1 MGYACPVCD
10 TPQQDAEHLANHL
23 AITGMVRD
31 EAHADWLDDH
41 AEGWRESSPAE
52 LGAVVADHAAA
63 VDFDRAAVEHA
74 DLPADAER
82 VSEEGNDHGNG
93 HGHDRGNGHE
103 HQHGH
108 EQVQGDQH
116 AADLRGARASEGS
129 AAFPDSE
136 AMADDDVAEIIE
148 EARELT
154 RRQFEDAAVEG
165 DDPEDAAERSDDA
178 DESHTADDEP

>member
-52 LGAVVADHAAA
+52 LGAVVADHAES

-82 VSEEGNDHGNG
+82 VSEEDHDHDHGNG
-93 HGHDRGNGHE
+93 HE
-103 HQHGH
+103 HAHGRERTHGH
-108 EQVQGDQH
+108 ERAQGDQH
-116 AADLRGARASEGS
+116 AADRGGARASEGS

-154 RRQFEDAAVEG
+154 REQFEDAAVEG
-165 DDPEDAAERSDDA
+165 DDPEDAERSDDA
-178 DESHTADDEP
+178 DESPAADDES